1 MRLHSL
7 WIGNYRNLQDLE
19 IDFPK
24 DTRLPVY
31 LAVGVNGTG
40 KSGMLRVLVHIFNAL
55 EYNEAPHVPFR
66 LEYERILSGTE
77 VRTIRIAGDGSGAA
91 SGVKFEV
98 ISPDGSSFEQTRGGW
113 AAYLPERIVVYTSGG
128 VDEWQA
134 VLRQVGANRERQ
146 ELDQTEALHRLLKSS
161 TEGKEIE
168 ELPASE
174 TLSRAEQV
182 EERTIS
188 SRILFVSHDR
198 LQLALLA
205 TLAMEEEAAHEQRAK
220 IYRNAG
226 LERLT
231 RFALQ
236 LTPSE
241 DQSTDLRAQAA
252 AAVDPVER
260 AQLEYLAQLQPR
272 AVPARVLDRVRQ
284 FAQLAERRVRN
295 PDGRYHLLFEMTPD
309 TRSSLA
315 QQFYSPLQLY
325 EFLVELQDRG
335 ALTKVDLVLRR
346 TDLPDEILDRH
357 LSDGEYEFLGRM
369 ALFMLLNQPE
379 ALFLLDEPET
389 HFNDVWKREL
399 VQMLAEILG
408 DQSSTVL
415 LTTHSAIV
423 VSDVAA
429 DQLLVFT
436 KDEAGKAHLA
446 DFQTPIFGADPSDV
460 MINLF
465 GTKRAGGAYSART
478 LREALDRGERA
489 ELEKLLDEVGPGYW
503 RFRIRDRLE
512 SLKDAPSNETA

>member
-1 MRLHSL
+1 MRLRSL

-19 IDFPK
+19 INFPQG
-24 DTRLPVY
+24 TRLPVY

-66 LEYERILSGTE
+66 LEYERSLSGTD
-77 VRTIRIAGDGSGAA
+77 VHTIRIAGDGSGAA

-98 ISPDGSSFEQTRGGW
+98 IAPDGSVIEQTRGGW
-113 AAYLPERIVVYTSGG
+113 ASYLPERIIVYTSGS
-128 VDEWQA
+128 VNEWQSM
-134 VLRQVGANRERQ
+134 LEQVGANRERQ
-146 ELDQTEALHRLLKSS
+146 EFDQTEALHRLQEQS
-161 TEGKEIE
+161 EAE
-168 ELPASE
+168 ELNSE
-174 TLSRAEQV
+174 ELSAPYYRLRSDYEPLMREV
-182 EERTIS
+182 LPG
-188 SRILFVSHDR
+188 RILLVSHEK
-198 LQLALLA
+198 LKLALLA
-205 TLAMEEEAAHEQRAK
+205 TLALEEAEAHAQRSRIYQRA
-220 IYRNAG
+220 NVD
-226 LERLT
+226 RLA
-231 RFALQ
+231 RFALRLEKLIPPELGREEFGFQ
-236 LTPSE
+236 QE
-241 DQSTDLRAQAA
+241 VKNFVSTH
-252 AAVDPVER
+252 
-260 AQLEYLAQLQPR
+260 
-272 AVPARVLDRVRQ
+272 VLDRVRRL
-284 FAQLAERRVRN
+284 AEAAERRVRN
-295 PDGRYHLLFEMTPD
+295 PDGSYHLLFEMTSE
-309 TRSSLA
+309 TRSNLA
-315 QQFYSPLQLY
+315 TQFYSPIQLY
-325 EFLVELQDRG
+325 DFLVELQDRG
-335 ALTKVDLVLRR
+335 VLAQVDLVLRK
-346 TDLPDEILDRH
+346 TDLSDEILDQH

-436 KDEAGKAHLA
+436 KDEEGKAHLA

-465 GTKRAGGAYSART
+465 GTGRAGGEYSARI
-478 LREALDRGERA
+478 LREALDHGTHA
-489 ELEKLLDEVGPGYW
+489 DLEKLLDEVGPGYW

-512 SLKDAPSNETA
+512 SLKNASSDETA